1 MMGCS
6 SGLCNSVTMK
16 EFGKLGPPLNVTSSS
31 GYRCSINVGQQI
43 GWQRGLDHP
52 EKCPLC
58 DQESETLDHILV
70 SCVFAREFWFRL
82 MCIFRLQNLAP
93 TPSTVSF
100 TGWWEMIDNGSG
112 DMIMKGVNSLIALG
126 AWIIWNH
133 RNRIVFD
140 GISPSVSAA
149 LCQAREEQQLWE
161 MAGAK
166 GLSFLAATIRGT

>member
-1 MMGCS
+1 M
-6 SGLCNSVTMK
+6 V
-16 EFGKLGPPLNVTSSS
+16 LN
-31 GYRCSINVGQQI
+31 RC
-43 GWQRGLDHP
+43 WTTDRLAKRGLDHP
-52 EKCPLC
+52 EKCSLC
-58 DQESETLDHILV
+58 DQESETLGHILV

-82 MCIFRLQNLAP
+82 MCNFRLQNLAP

-100 TGWWEMIDNGSG
+100 TGWREMIDNGSR
-112 DMIMKGVNSLIALG
+112 DTIMRGVNSLIALG

-161 MAGAK
+161 MARAK
-166 GLSFLAATIRGT
+166 GLSFLAATIRST